1 MSTVRQVGIK
11 MTVDAQSVTTEVPKA
26 AREFDAL
33 GVSAERASA
42 RTTRSLAQVQM
53 SVRDIVAGAAGLHV
67 VAGGFNAIKD
77 AILAMPRNAFDYS
90 KQLEV
95 SQVGMSGIL
104 GSMTAINGKQTEYNT
119 ALGISSDMIRRLNDD
134 ALRTAATSQELTTV
148 FQALLA
154 PGLSA
159 RMTLD
164 EIRQLT
170 VVGTNA
176 VKSMGLESGQVVQ
189 ELRDLVAG
197 GITPASSTLA
207 TALGLKDSDI
217 AEAKASSEG
226 LFAFLM
232 ARMKGFEAAS
242 EAFGDTLKGKL
253 DQLKEGA
260 TRVAAEGMDPLI
272 VASKQALTEVGKLF
286 VTIEDGGHVS
296 LNAELVN
303 GIREYA
309 QAAVMAMEVGKQWTG
324 AVWENRDAAM
334 ALGAVWASV
343 KLGNMVSDTVA
354 AAAAK
359 VELAQASR
367 LAAAQAA
374 VEAQGNGL
382 VVATAREKLAAYMAE
397 LQAKVASAQAEAA
410 AQGVQLAT
418 LATTREAIVAARAEV
433 VAKLESTRA
442 TMAQSEAQIAAA
454 RAAGAQSFA
463 MALVR
468 EGTEALSAAQ
478 ARHALL
484 TAELATLGRQQAGVA
499 ASVAA
504 ATAAQT
510 AATTAA
516 GVATGS
522 LAAAQNAASVS
533 GRTMGAV
540 MGALGGGVGV
550 AITAVTLLVGLL
562 GKMNAEADR
571 ASLVGVAKQRL
582 IDGQADTESTQIVA
596 ARLSELKRRGLEL
609 EAEKKTPGVMA
620 FVFGA
625 DYASGLATQIADTKA
640 EIASLEAV
648 TTFAASK
655 VQASQGGVAG
665 GVGQLTLTLT
675 GAEQAWRKVTDGTKT
690 ASAAQQEFDTKL
702 AASRQSWETYKTALT
717 ASGAS
722 SDTIAARQNEQAQ
735 VEAAL
740 ARERDKKIKEL
751 GAGAAS
757 AHTDALDAQ
766 IAAVQQGYKLLAS
779 QVADG
784 LDAVD
789 SLRKQDLIDEADQI
803 ARRTALQVQG
813 IDGHRKATQEELALM
828 RGKKDSLKEQATLQ
842 GKLAELDQQRANVLT
857 KATRDL
863 AEADAKLLK
872 GLDDQVDAAQ
882 AAAQQAQQR
891 VTLSRDEAKEIGVVG
906 AALGE
911 LRTAR
916 VDDAAKQLEAKALTQ
931 ESIDLSGDTSKALR
945 AQAQAMRDLAAVT
958 DTTAAAR
965 AVNDFARAVEESAQ
979 AVEFEQR
986 LALVSQRDRAIA
998 IEQYRIAV
1006 DLKKRLA
1013 DIDSKTTTDPKLN
1026 AELRGE
1032 AEAAAAKAQVTAA
1045 SRVNIAEWT
1054 KSVDQY
1060 NDIFRK
1066 GFADMLA
1073 HGEDA
1078 WDAFTTSLATTFET
1092 TVADQLYKAFAEP
1105 LVIDVV
1111 GNVLGFMGVGGK
1123 GGSGS
1128 SALSSAANAAS
1139 IYNAGTAIYGMGGI
1153 ASSAGIISGATY
1165 GTAAGSAQSIM
1176 LAGQEVGGTI
1186 GSAMIAG
1193 AEGASSIL
1201 SVAFDPITLGIGA
1214 LVAVLAS
1221 MDDSGTPHMGGAA
1234 IADSVAG
1241 IKEIEAATIG
1251 FGLAASDVSDK
1262 VVGTSKTLAGSV
1274 LSILQGLDGLSGGKS
1289 KFSVAT
1295 GYADDDGLD
1304 GGWGAFR
1311 ITRNGQSLVDWQD
1324 TQTSRWA
1331 PKEFADGEDGAKQYG
1346 NAIAASV
1353 KQAIDK
1359 INLPDWAANIV
1370 KKLGDSPSMDELSAA
1385 MAQIMAMPEQA
1396 LQAIGTSSQALSQV
1410 IYTGMQAAD
1419 PVGAGAAFAGQ
1430 ITYGI
1435 EASLYSGF
1443 SQQITGIIS
1452 TQLVTPVVTAM
1463 SAGASITE
1471 AMASAS
1477 IDAMRAQVAAASAAF
1492 TAIVSDPGFQDAL
1505 ASVGTLV
1512 SSTVSS
1518 SIAGLTAPTAPA
1530 AYTIPTVAVPAAA
1543 SVSAAAATTGL
1554 ANAVDDLRQKAA
1566 SAVDSLTSTSADL
1579 AIELLRAQG
1588 HEKAA
1593 LARERTNYLAQYAD
1607 LALAEQ
1613 DRITQLYDGNQA
1625 IRDHISQLE
1634 SEKAA
1639 TEAAAEAAEK
1649 LRSAIDSMY
1658 STADSTASQF
1668 LSGEDLSA
1676 YRMTRIAG
1684 QANAALGSSTL
1695 TAQMLDSLGIEDV
1708 QRAVIDFVQSN
1719 AAPEA
1724 KTALM
1729 QLGASLIDLKQT
1741 AVDAAASAA
1750 AARASQQLGLQL
1762 EIARLS
1768 GDTTA
1773 IREHEL
1779 SVLDGP
1785 LNRALQQ
1792 HVWLLQEQATAAEKT
1807 AAVATERSGIERAWL
1822 SAIGATAELRRRE
1835 LDALD
1840 PTNRSL
1846 QELVYRIAD
1855 MRSASDAAN
1864 ARVDTSYAGLQK
1876 SLDAEKKALAARLAT
1891 QKDALAAQA
1900 DAAQHAVSGVKSIF
1914 DAITSAIKS
1923 TAVESDAISRTARQS
1938 AFATLQSA
1946 VTQARSGVRVDTL
1959 SGVTDALSVLSK
1971 PSDRLYARFD
1981 DYARAQD
1988 AASDVMRQLGD
1999 QATGQLSVAE
2009 LTLSAT
2015 QGAAKELEKAYQL
2028 EVDALDKTAE
2038 HWRTAI
2044 DVQRGTHIGVLSV
2057 KEAIETLST
2066 DLTAA
2071 LLAKTAVLETGV
2083 LPATVDTSQVSVGA
2097 VDTSQV
2103 SGGAGNGSL
2112 QPMLPGIASWVSHG
2126 DTSDRMLSYA
2136 TVLGYYDVVTDA
2148 VKQSVWT
2155 AAGLDGVPK
2164 FAKGGAFTGGGIVQ
2178 RPTHFDIGQMGESG
2192 PEAIMPLSSINGRLG
2207 IDARG
2212 AGRNPE
2218 MLAAILAQ
2226 NALLARIA
2234 AAAEAGA
2241 MHGYEAAKAGKDLVD
2256 RGVKVMPGLKPISV
2270 VTA

>member
-67 VAGGFNAIKD
+67 VAGGFNAITD

-272 VASKQALTEVGKLF
+272 VASKQALGDVSALF
-286 VTIEDGGHVS
+286 VKIEEGGNVT

-324 AVWENRDAAM
+324 AVWENRNAAM

-343 KLGNMVSDTVA
+343 KLGNVVSDTVA

-410 AQGVQLAT
+410 AQGAQLAT

-516 GVATGS
+516 GAATGS

-562 GKMNAEADR
+562 SKMNAEADR

-609 EAEKKTPGVMA
+609 EAEQKNPGVMA
-620 FVFGA
+620 FVFGT
-625 DYASGLATQIADTKA
+625 DYKSGLANQIADAKN

-655 VQASQGGVAG
+655 MQASQGGVAG

-675 GAEQAWRKVTDGTKT
+675 GAEQAWKKSIDGVKT
-690 ASAAQQEFDTKL
+690 ANAAQDEYVSKLSASKL
-702 AASRQSWETYKTALT
+702 AFAQWKDLAEK
-717 ASGAS
+717 SGTSAGEINKKS
-722 SDTIAARQNEQAQ
+722 KEQAA
-735 VEAAL
+735 VEKAL
-740 ARERDKKIKEL
+740 ADERDKKIKEL
-751 GAGAAS
+751 GASAVAARG
-757 AHTDALDAQ
+757 HVIDAEV
-766 IAAVQQGYKLLAS
+766 AAVQHGYKLLAA
-779 QVADG
+779 QTADG
-784 LDAVD
+784 LDAID
-789 SLRKQDLIDEADQI
+789 SLRKRDVISESQAVD
-803 ARRTALQVQG
+803 ARLALQLKDMAAQRTALT
-813 IDGHRKATQEELALM
+813 DELGLLK
-828 RGKKDSLKEQATLQ
+828 GKKESAKEQAAIK
-842 GKLAELDQQRANVLT
+842 GKLAELDQQRSNAIAKADRDQIEFDARAAKNLDEQT
-857 KATRDL
+857 AATEKATAATL
-863 AEADAKLLK
+863 E
-872 GLDDQVDAAQ
+872 QVWAAQ
-882 AAAQQAQQR
+882 A
-891 VTLSRDEAKEIGVVG
+891 EAKEIGVVG

-916 VDDAAKQLEAKALTQ
+916 VDEAAKQLEAKALTL
-931 ESIDLSGDTSKALR
+931 EGIDLSGRASAALR
-945 AQAQAMRDLAAVT
+945 AQAKAMRDLAVTTDANVARQAV
-958 DTTAAAR
+958 A
-965 AVNDFARAVEESAQ
+965 DFARATTEAAD
-979 AVEFEQR
+979 AVAYEQS
-986 LALVSQRDRAIA
+986 LALLSQRDRAIA
-998 IEQYRIAV
+998 IEQYRIAI

-1013 DIDSKTTTDPKLN
+1013 DIDAKTTTDPALR
-1026 AELRGE
+1026 ERLRGE
-1032 AEAAAAKAQVTAA
+1032 AESAAAKAQVTAA

-1078 WDAFTTSLATTFET
+1078 WDAFTKSLATTFET

-1128 SALSSAANAAS
+1128 SALSTAGNAASVYNAGSAIIGGGFGAVGGSLGAANLIGAAGGDAMGALIGANAANWGVS
-1139 IYNAGTAIYGMGGI
+1139 
-1153 ASSAGIISGATY
+1153 
-1165 GTAAGSAQSIM
+1165 AAGSAMSQVM
-1176 LAGQEVGGTI
+1176 
-1186 GSAMIAG
+1186 
-1193 AEGASSIL
+1193 

-1221 MDDSGTPHMGGAA
+1221 MDDSGTYHTGGGATY
-1234 IADSVAG
+1234 S
-1241 IKEIEAATIG
+1241 AATGAQQASVGFVLDPRDISTATVDAAKVMTQTIVTMLDTTAKT
-1251 FGLAASDVSDK
+1251 FGLAGGYTASTAFARDSSAD
-1262 VVGTSKTLAGSV
+1262 GEWGALRIALGGKTL
-1274 LSILQGLDGLSGGKS
+1274 LDW
-1289 KFSVAT
+1289 A
-1295 GYADDDGLD
+1295 
-1304 GGWGAFR
+1304 
-1311 ITRNGQSLVDWQD
+1311 D

-1331 PKEFADGEDGAKQYG
+1331 PKEFADGDAGAAQY
-1346 NAIAASV
+1346 ASAVAASIRDV
-1353 KQAIDK
+1353 LITQT
-1359 INLPDWAANIV
+1359 PDWADTMLNA
-1370 KKLGDSPSMDELSAA
+1370 LGDAPALDQLGTVVNQINAA
-1385 MAQIMAMPEQA
+1385 ANALDVMGQA
-1396 LQAIGTSSQALSQV
+1396 S
-1410 IYTGMQAAD
+1410 
-1419 PVGAGAAFAGQ
+1419 AAFAGLTETTTAAL
-1430 ITYGI
+1430 I
-1435 EASLYSGF
+1435 
-1443 SQQITGIIS
+1443 
-1452 TQLVTPVVTAM
+1452 TAM
-1463 SAGASITE
+1463 GG
-1471 AMASAS
+1471 
-1477 IDAMRAQVAAASAAF
+1477 ASAATASMSAYYADYYSESER
-1492 TAIVSDPGFQDAL
+1492 TAIYTAQLTGKFAELGRALPASKDELRAWVDA
-1505 ASVGTLV
+1505 AVV
-1512 SSTVSS
+1512 
-1518 SIAGLTAPTAPA
+1518 AGDT
-1530 AYTIPTVAVPAAA
+1530 
-1543 SVSAAAATTGL
+1543 
-1554 ANAVDDLRQKAA
+1554 
-1566 SAVDSLTSTSADL
+1566 DL
-1579 AIELLRAQG
+1579 AAKLVAMSGAFDQVSQ
-1588 HEKAA
+1588 A
-1593 LARERTNYLAQYAD
+1593 
-1607 LALAEQ
+1607 
-1613 DRITQLYDGNQA
+1613 TQ
-1625 IRDHISQLE
+1625 S
-1634 SEKAA
+1634 A
-1639 TEAAAEAAEK
+1639 TKAAEAAAK
-1649 LRSAIDSMY
+1649 
-1658 STADSTASQF
+1658 QV
-1668 LSGEDLSA
+1668 
-1676 YRMTRIAG
+1676 
-1684 QANAALGSSTL
+1684 ANDEAQRKKTLDAAL
-1695 TAQMLDSLGIEDV
+1695 
-1708 QRAVIDFVQSN
+1708 QS
-1719 AAPEA
+1719 A
-1724 KTALM
+1724 T
-1729 QLGASLIDLKQT
+1729 
-1741 AVDAAASAA
+1741 DAAS
-1750 AARASQQLGLQL
+1750 
-1762 EIARLS
+1762 
-1768 GDTTA
+1768 
-1773 IREHEL
+1773 
-1779 SVLDGP
+1779 
-1785 LNRALQQ
+1785 RALGD
-1792 HVWLLQEQATAAEKT
+1792 
-1807 AAVATERSGIERAWL
+1807 AVAREKDLL
-1822 SAIGATAELRRRE
+1822 S
-1835 LDALD
+1835 
-1840 PTNRSL
+1840 
-1846 QELVYRIAD
+1846 
-1855 MRSASDAAN
+1855 
-1864 ARVDTSYAGLQK
+1864 
-1876 SLDAEKKALAARLAT
+1876 
-1891 QKDALAAQA
+1891 AQA
-1900 DAAQHAVSGVKSIF
+1900 DAAQAHVVELSSIISTLGQARTSLIGGVNGGAQYNAGQGMAVIDSALARGVMPG
-1914 DAITSAIKS
+1914 DAQLSA
-1923 TAVESDAISRTARQS
+1923 AI
-1938 AFATLQSA
+1938 SA
-1946 VTQARSGVRVDTL
+1946 VTAGLESTTYTSAFDRDRAALQVAGKLSALTVTGSAQLTTAEQTLDSAKTQIARLESIVDL
-1959 SGVTDALSVLSK
+1959 SSRQIDALRGIDTSVLS
-1971 PSDRLYARFD
+1971 
-1981 DYARAQD
+1981 
-1988 AASDVMRQLGD
+1988 
-1999 QATGQLSVAE
+1999 VA
-2009 LTLSAT
+2009 
-2015 QGAAKELEKAYQL
+2015 
-2028 EVDALDKTAE
+2028 
-2038 HWRTAI
+2038 
-2044 DVQRGTHIGVLSV
+2044 
-2057 KEAIETLST
+2057 
-2066 DLTAA
+2066 
-2071 LLAKTAVLETGV
+2071 
-2083 LPATVDTSQVSVGA
+2083 
-2097 VDTSQV
+2097 
-2103 SGGAGNGSL
+2103 
-2112 QPMLPGIASWVSHG
+2112 
-2126 DTSDRMLSYA
+2126 
-2136 TVLGYYDVVTDA
+2136 DA
-2148 VKQSVWT
+2148 VKKVYD
-2155 AAGLDGVPK
+2155 A
-2164 FAKGGAFTGGGIVQ
+2164 
-2178 RPTHFDIGQMGESG
+2178 
-2192 PEAIMPLSSINGRLG
+2192 
-2207 IDARG
+2207 IDAER
-2212 AGRNPE
+2212 AGPTSIQQTPEPVASFGPGPLVPRFDVGTSYVPYDMLAWVHEGEEITPRHKNPHANPWREREPQSAWTPSVTRE
-2218 MLAAILAQ
+2218 MLDWLKAIAIHGSKTAAILER
-2226 NALLARIA
+2226 LAPK
-2234 AAAEAGA
+2234 GDA
-2241 MHGYEAAKAGKDLVD
+2241 MHT
-2256 RGVKVMPGLKPISV
+2256 RSV
-2270 VTA
+2270 Q